1 MEKLKCEKKNIKK
14 MGGLHCIKK
23 ITLQDVAVLQKKRIW
38 KDFIAKNKDIGRFGC
53 KMNKVVWEKLILI

>member
-23 ITLQDVAVLQKKRIW
+23 ITLQDVAVLQKKEYGKTLSQKI
-38 KDFIAKNKDIGRFGC
+38 KTLEDLDAK
-53 KMNKVVWEKLILI
+53 